1 MHNARLMTT
10 SKPGQVRC
18 PTCHRSTP
26 PTAFC
31 TQCGAALPA
40 SLRARPRGLDREE
53 LDQRIRGRRP
63 GDLPFRRGGPAG
75 EPGEY
80 QPFRPE
86 PFKAEPEDA
95 LVRQPGAAG
104 ADAEPRVDN
113 TPPGFDETRP
123 QPRVVPVPPVAVTTP
138 PVAAAQSSRTPAPRP
153 VRAAAPPA
161 AVPDDLYQAAEP
173 DEEPYSAYTYPEER
187 RSGLV
192 GPLAIV
198 AFVALGVMAIGL
210 GAVISGLFGGA
221 ASSAPSPTPLV
232 SQSQP
237 SATPSVGASPSV
249 TAIPTPN
256 VTPSPTLPVVFPD
269 GFRADAQPC
278 AEQPTSF
285 DGCNSSGSTVSD
297 GTVWVWVGFRNG
309 GRGDTLTV
317 TILDSAGSSV
327 RDANIDLGGICSSC
341 NGYVR
346 FRFSGLSPGSY
357 TIRVD
362 RNGQLADE
370 AKFTVAG

>member
-1 MHNARLMTT
+1 M
-10 SKPGQVRC
+10 
-18 PTCHRSTP
+18 
-26 PTAFC
+26 
-31 TQCGAALPA
+31 
-40 SLRARPRGLDREE
+40 
-53 LDQRIRGRRP
+53 
-63 GDLPFRRGGPAG
+63 
-75 EPGEY
+75 
-80 QPFRPE
+80 
-86 PFKAEPEDA
+86 
-95 LVRQPGAAG
+95 
-104 ADAEPRVDN
+104 
-113 TPPGFDETRP
+113 
-123 QPRVVPVPPVAVTTP
+123 
-138 PVAAAQSSRTPAPRP
+138 
-153 VRAAAPPA
+153 
-161 AVPDDLYQAAEP
+161 
-173 DEEPYSAYTYPEER
+173 
-187 RSGLV
+187 

-221 ASSAPSPTPLV
+221 ASSTPSPTPLV

-249 TAIPTPN
+249 TAIPTPS